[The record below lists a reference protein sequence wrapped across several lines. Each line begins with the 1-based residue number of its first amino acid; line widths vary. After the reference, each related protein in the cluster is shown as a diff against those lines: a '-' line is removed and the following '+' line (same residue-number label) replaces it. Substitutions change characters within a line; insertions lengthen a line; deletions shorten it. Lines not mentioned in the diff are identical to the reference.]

1 MILDVSSLGG
11 SKSKIIGGVQGPESQ
26 VYGLRGRDL
35 GLIAAGQ
42 HQVQDHRGLM
52 EAPLRCGRV
61 RDVSAVFFRTW
72 DGPGLSRQEEL
83 GGHIPHRV
91 VSEEE
96 LVLRH
101 TGTQVAILQPIKRFA
116 QSLQRRF
123 EDVPILGKVRTD
135 HRDRSRPISWAS
147 CSRRRYRRPRR

>member
-1 MILDVSSLGG
+1 MGSEVVILALSPLGNT
-11 SKSKIIGGVQGPESQ
+11 KSKIIGGWSAAV
-26 VYGLRGRDL
+26 LRS
-35 GLIAAGQ
+35 
-42 HQVQDHRGLM
+42 
-52 EAPLRCGRV
+52 V
-61 RDVSAVFFRTW
+61 RNVSAVFFRTW

-116 QSLQRRF
+116 HSLQCRF

-135 HRDRSRPISWAS
+135 HRDRSRPISCAS